1 MAKIKIVVAD
11 DEKMILK
18 LIEARLKANKF
29 DVATAENG
37 VIALEKIKS
46 FKPDLII
53 LDLAMPEK
61 NGYQVCREL
70 RGTPEYAPYK
80 KIPIIILSAWV
91 RDKVGEDKALAD
103 AYVAK
108 PFEPEKLLTEIRFLL
123 DNPGNIPKPAVS

>member
-1 MAKIKIVVAD
+1 MGKVKILVAD

-37 VIALEKIKS
+37 VVALEKIKT

-103 AYVAK
+103 AYVSK

-123 DNPGNIPKPAVS
+123 ENPGNIPKPAVS